1 MRNIK
6 RRRMIMKNSNKFLLA
21 AGLMF
26 ILLWVASSGLGEEAA
41 KALKG
46 KVYSLEKPNLNLSQR
61 FDWAW
66 KEFKSMKKGEYYLTG
81 YSFESRHKV
90 NIHGDCYKSTD
101 SHRVKLKED
110 EIVIDRKGEVR
121 KHFSMDEGTE
131 VVGLIFLH
139 KISKKSAPIIDADI
153 IDLDNTYEFE
163 ETPLFWL
170 GNVNSDESVVFLE
183 DLIKDGNHELQK
195 KVVFVGSLHNSPK
208 VYDFLKGVA
217 LGNYRYK
224 VKKNA
229 IFWLGTLED
238 KKSVD
243 YLKDISKQV
252 KDIELKKQVVFAFQ
266 MSDEKEA
273 IAELVRIAKADESR
287 EVRKNAIFWLGQ
299 KASKE
304 CVKALK
310 EVVEES
316 EDVDLKNR
324 AVFAISQL
332 PPDTAVPMLIDIA
345 KTNKSPSVR
354 KKAIFWLG
362 QTGDE
367 QALKFFEEILLKK

>member
-1 MRNIK
+1 MRNT
-6 RRRMIMKNSNKFLLA
+6 NKYFLA
-21 AGLMF
+21 AGLIF
-26 ILLWVASSGLGEEAA
+26 ILLWVASSGSGEEAA

-46 KVYSLEKPNLNLSQR
+46 RVHLLRKPNLSLSQR

-66 KEFKSMKKGEYYLTG
+66 NEFKSLKKGEYYLAG
-81 YSFESRHKV
+81 YSFESRQEV
-90 NIHGDCYKSTD
+90 NIHGDCYKLTD
-101 SHRVKLKED
+101 SYKVKLKEGK
-110 EIVIDRKGEVR
+110 ITISRKGETG
-121 KHFSMDEGTE
+121 KHFRMDEGTE
-131 VVGLIFLH
+131 PVGIIFLH
-139 KISKKSAPIIDADI
+139 KISKKSAPIMDADI
-153 IDLDNTYEFE
+153 IDFDNTYEFK

-170 GNVNSDESVVFLE
+170 GSVDSDKSISFLE
-183 DLIKDGNHELQK
+183 SMIEDGNHELQK
-195 KVVFVGSLHNSPK
+195 KVVFVGSLHNSPR
-208 VYDFLKGVA
+208 VYDFLKRVA
-217 LGNYRYK
+217 LGNYRYE
-224 VKKNA
+224 VRENA

-238 KKSVD
+238 KNSIK
-243 YLKDISKQV
+243 YLKDISKKV
-252 KDIELKKQVVFAFQ
+252 KNTKLREQIVFAFQ

-273 IAELVRIAKADESR
+273 IVELIRMAKTDDSR
-287 EVRKNAIFWLGQ
+287 EVRENAIFWLGQ

-316 EDVDLKNR
+316 EDVDLKNK

-332 PPDTAVPMLIDIA
+332 PHDKAVPMLIDIA

-367 QALKFFEEILLKK
+367 QALKFFTEILLKK